1 MSEIDFKKL
10 SRQMAGREKL
20 SGSTILLTILL
31 LIITTVYWAN
41 YAELDNVTRGDGRII
56 SSVQNQMIQASEGGV
71 ILRRYV
77 SENTVVTEGQK
88 LFELDPIDARS
99 ELNLLSQRLSA
110 LDIKEARLRSEITGK
125 DFILSPD
132 LEDGASI
139 VALTELSLFAA
150 RKTQLSGE
158 LAVLDQRLVQKSQDL
173 EAAQATLESSKRT
186 MALLEEEI
194 SIVAPLVKD
203 NIAPKTRL
211 LELQRN
217 LEKAR
222 GDFNR
227 AKVSINQA
235 KSGTRELDF
244 QIQNISDNYSL
255 EAMDEL
261 NSVVAKQTEL
271 MEALPRLKERVSRST
286 IRAPMSGVI
295 NKVNFRTTG
304 GYVNTGD
311 IILELVPT
319 GEALVIE
326 AKISTKDISNIFID
340 DEVKIRLSAYD
351 SAKYGSVKGRV
362 IRISPD
368 ATTDKNGTGSS
379 YYLIDVAIE
388 GELFIEDEG
397 VAVTFIPGMTATV
410 DILSGKRTVFEYI
423 WQPVTKVKEL
433 ALRD

>member
-1 MSEIDFKKL
+1 MSDIDFKKL
-10 SRQMAGREKL
+10 SRQMAGREKI
-20 SGSTILLTILL
+20 SGSMILLTILL
-31 LIITTVYWAN
+31 LIITTIYWAN
-41 YAELDNVTRGDGRII
+41 YAELDNVTRGDGRIV

-77 SENTVVTEGQK
+77 SENTVVSEGQK
-88 LFELDPIDARS
+88 LFELDPIDASS

-125 DFILSPD
+125 DFILSSD
-132 LEDGASI
+132 LEDDASI

-158 LAVLDQRLVQKSQDL
+158 LAVLEQRLVQKSQDL

-227 AKVSINQA
+227 AKFSINQA
-235 KSGTRELDF
+235 QSGTRELDF
-244 QIQNISDNYSL
+244 QIQNLSDNYSL

-271 MEALPRLKERVSRST
+271 MEALPRLKERISRST

-295 NKVNFRTTG
+295 NKLNFRTTG
-304 GYVNTGD
+304 GYVSTGD

-326 AKISTKDISNIFID
+326 AKISAKDISNIFID

-351 SAKYGSVKGRV
+351 SARYGSVKGRV

>member
-20 SGSTILLTILL
+20 SGSMILLTIILL
-31 LIITTVYWAN
+31 VISLVYWAN
-41 YAELDNVTRGDGRII
+41 YAELDNVTRGDGKIV

-77 SENTVVTEGQK
+77 SENTIVTEGQI
-88 LFELDPIDARS
+88 LFKLDPVDASS
-99 ELNLLSQRLSA
+99 ELNLLLQRLSA
-110 LDIKEARLRSEITGK
+110 LDIKEARLRSEISGG
-125 DFILSPD
+125 DFILSPEI
-132 LEDGASI
+132 EDGSSI

-150 RKTQLSGE
+150 RKTELNGK
-158 LAVLDQRLVQKSQDL
+158 LAVLEQRLEQKSQDL
-173 EAAQATLESSKRT
+173 ESAQATLESSKRT
-186 MALLEEEI
+186 MDLLEEEI

-222 GDFNR
+222 GDLNR
-227 AKVSINQA
+227 AKVLINQA
-235 KSGTRELDF
+235 RSGKLEINFET
-244 QIQNISDNYSL
+244 QNASDNYTLVS
-255 EAMDEL
+255 MDEL

-271 MEALPRLKERVSRST
+271 IEALPKLKERVSRTT
-286 IRAPMSGVI
+286 IRAPMRGVV
-295 NKVNFRTTG
+295 KKLNFRTPG
-304 GYVNTGD
+304 GYVRTGD
-311 IILELVPT
+311 VILELVPT
-319 GEALVIE
+319 GEALVVE
-326 AKISTKDISNIFID
+326 AKIFTKDISNIFID

-351 SAKYGSVKGRV
+351 SSKYGSVKGRV

-368 ATTDKNGTGSS
+368 ATTDDNGIGQS

-388 GELFIEDEG
+388 GELFIDDEG
-397 VAVTFIPGMTATV
+397 IAVTFIPGMTATV

>member
-222 GDFNR
+222 GNFNR